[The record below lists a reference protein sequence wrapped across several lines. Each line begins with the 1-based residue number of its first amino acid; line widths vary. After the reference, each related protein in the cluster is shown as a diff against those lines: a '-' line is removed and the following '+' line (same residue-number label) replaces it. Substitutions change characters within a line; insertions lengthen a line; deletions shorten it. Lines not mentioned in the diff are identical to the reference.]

1 MSKYSSFFLLSS
13 PEYEKLGDK
22 LRLRKYGSWL
32 AEEAW
37 LREDQSQKRALFTLK
52 AIDLARKIAKD
63 KGIEDAE
70 AFEMLQGS
78 GVVDNELM
86 GGYTAEATALM
97 ESMPSS
103 RSQLE
108 QLVTIFFR
116 NRGEILQGKKWEPTT
131 DWDDEDTKMLPK
143 PILDQVEAF
152 MTAEEAGLIEEIG
165 ENLEEESE
173 EEEAKN

>member
-13 PEYEKLGDK
+13 PEYEKLNDK

-52 AIDLARKIAKD
+52 AIDLARKIAKE

-70 AFEMLQGS
+70 AFEMLQSS
-78 GVVDNELM
+78 GMIDEELM
-86 GGYTAEATALM
+86 GSHTAEATALM
-97 ESMPSS
+97 ESMPSN

-116 NRGEILQGKKWEPTT
+116 NRGEVLVGKKWEPTD
-131 DWDDEDTKMLPK
+131 DWSDDDTKMLTK
-143 PILDQVEAF
+143 PILDQVEIF
-152 MTAEEAGLIEEIG
+152 MVAEESGSAVDKGDEEPD
-165 ENLEEESE
+165 ED
-173 EEEAKN
+173 EAKN

>member
-37 LREDQSQKRALFTLK
+37 LREEQSQKRALFTLK
-52 AIDLARKIAKD
+52 AIDLARKIAKE

-78 GVVDNELM
+78 GMLDEELM
-86 GGYTAEATALM
+86 GGYATEATALM
-97 ESMPSS
+97 ESMPSN

-108 QLVTIFFR
+108 QLVTVFFR
-116 NRGEILQGKKWEPTT
+116 NRGEVLQGKKWEPTD
-131 DWDDEDTKMLPK
+131 DWTGEDTKMLPK
-143 PILDQVEAF
+143 MVLDQVEEF
-152 MTAEEAGLIEEIG
+152 MVAEETTGVVKDEDEEPG
-165 ENLEEESE
+165 

>member
-13 PEYEKLGDK
+13 PEYEKLNDR

-37 LREDQSQKRALFTLK
+37 LREDQAQKRALFTLK

-70 AFEMLQGS
+70 AFELLQGS
-78 GVVDNELM
+78 GMIDEELV
-86 GGYTAEATALM
+86 GGYAAEATALM

-108 QLVTIFFR
+108 QLVTVFFK
-116 NRGEILQGKKWEPTT
+116 NRGEVLQGKKWEPTE
-131 DWDDEDTKMLPK
+131 DWSDEDTRMLTSV
-143 PILDQVEAF
+143 ILEKVEAF
-152 MTAEEAGLIEEIG
+152 MMAEETANAPKQDEEQ
-165 ENLEEESE
+165 E

>member
-37 LREDQSQKRALFTLK
+37 LREEQSQKRALFTLK

-70 AFEMLQGS
+70 AFELLQNS
-78 GVVDNELM
+78 GMIDEELM
-86 GGYTAEATALM
+86 GGYAAEATALM
-97 ESMPSS
+97 ESMPSN
-103 RSQLE
+103 RAQLE

-116 NRGEILQGKKWEPTT
+116 NRGEVLQGKKWEAT
-131 DWDDEDTKMLPK
+131 DDWTEEDTKMLPK
-143 PILDQVEAF
+143 VIIQQVENF
-152 MTAEEAGLIEEIG
+152 MVNEDSTGGTDG
-165 ENLEEESE
+165 ENSGEENEK

>member
-13 PEYEKLGDK
+13 PEYEKLNDK

-70 AFEMLQGS
+70 AFELLQGS
-78 GVVDNELM
+78 GMIDEELV
-86 GGYTAEATALM
+86 GGYASEATALM

-108 QLVTIFFR
+108 QLVTVFFK
-116 NRGEILQGKKWEPTT
+116 NRGEVLQGKKWEPTE
-131 DWDDEDTKMLPK
+131 DWSDEDTRMLTSV
-143 PILDQVEAF
+143 ILEKVEAF
-152 MTAEEAGLIEEIG
+152 MVAEENA
-165 ENLEEESE
+165 NAPKQDE
-173 EEEAKN
+173 EEEEDEAKN

>member
-13 PEYEKLGDK
+13 PEYEKLSDK

-52 AIDLARKIAKD
+52 AIDLARKIAKER
-63 KGIEDAE
+63 GIEDAE

-78 GVVDNELM
+78 GIVDEELV
-86 GGYTAEATALM
+86 GGHMPEATALM
-97 ESMPSS
+97 ENMPSS
-103 RSQLE
+103 RGQLE
-108 QLVTIFFR
+108 QLVTVFFK
-116 NRGEILQGKKWEPTT
+116 NRGEVLQGKKWEST
-131 DWDDEDTKMLPK
+131 DDWSDSDTRMLTSV
-143 PILDQVEAF
+143 ILEKVEAF
-152 MTAEEAGLIEEIG
+152 MLAEETASAPQKDEDEEP
-165 ENLEEESE
+165 E

>member
-13 PEYEKLGDK
+13 PEHEKLNDR

-63 KGIEDAE
+63 RGIEDAE
-70 AFEMLQGS
+70 AFELLQGS
-78 GVVDNELM
+78 GMIDEELV
-86 GGYTAEATALM
+86 GGYASEATALM

-108 QLVTIFFR
+108 QLVTVFFK
-116 NRGEILQGKKWEPTT
+116 NRGEVLQGKKWEPTE
-131 DWDDEDTKMLPK
+131 DWSDEDTRMLTSA
-143 PILDQVEAF
+143 ILEKVEAF
-152 MTAEEAGLIEEIG
+152 MAAEEAVI
-165 ENLEEESE
+165 NVKEEEKE

>member
-13 PEYEKLGDK
+13 PEYEKLNDR

-63 KGIEDAE
+63 KDIEDAE
-70 AFEMLQGS
+70 AFELLQGT
-78 GVVDNELM
+78 GMVDEDLV
-86 GGYTAEATALM
+86 GGYAAEATALM
-97 ESMPSS
+97 ETMPSS

-108 QLVTIFFR
+108 QLVTVFFK
-116 NRGEILQGKKWEPTT
+116 NRGEVLQGKKWEATE
-131 DWDDEDTKMLPK
+131 DWSDEDTRMLTSV
-143 PILDQVEAF
+143 ILEKVEAF
-152 MTAEEAGLIEEIG
+152 MTEEEAANAPKKDG
-165 ENLEEESE
+165 E
-173 EEEAKN
+173 EEEEEDEAKN